1 MAGLL
6 DDYMAQVQ
14 DYKKAGSIGAGL
26 LADRPDLELG
36 KQGLLNQMQ
45 LAESKY
51 IERISDPLTYYQ
63 ENPDAQGLLTVS
75 PELDLIDLATG
86 GGKKATFIGLM
97 SNTFNTKAYK
107 LASDLLNK
115 GATRDEIWN
124 ETSKLGAPMFKDI
137 DGKWKQE
144 ISDEGLQYK
153 EPTSLFNSIEE
164 KSTRSIA
171 AQRNFIENASDSDLN
186 QIAKLND
193 SSLRGKDYKKYAL
206 EELDLESKDIT
217 KGTFRSGDVNVQ
229 PNFSAAYPSIDD
241 VNIDY
246 KKMIGSD
253 SGTLGSISPS
263 TGDVT
268 LKAGYRRGGNSPNN
282 PDMRSVMAHERQHW
296 IQEKE
301 NFAKGGNPNT
311 FQKGQLDQLMA
322 SMIERLKNNPAN
334 KDVPMETI
342 REHAYRLVTS
352 PDERYMAY
360 RNLAGETES
369 RNVQERLNMTMDQ
382 RIAEPPW
389 LTLKDPNVSGIPQNE
404 QIVAGQ
410 KPRWSD
416 NSNLTVGGLLSN
428 NRYD

>member
-1 MAGLL
+1 
-6 DDYMAQVQ
+6 
-14 DYKKAGSIGAGL
+14 
-26 LADRPDLELG
+26 
-36 KQGLLNQMQ
+36 
-45 LAESKY
+45 
-51 IERISDPLTYYQ
+51 
-63 ENPDAQGLLTVS
+63 
-75 PELDLIDLATG
+75 
-86 GGKKATFIGLM
+86 
-97 SNTFNTKAYK
+97 
-107 LASDLLNK
+107 
-115 GATRDEIWN
+115 
-124 ETSKLGAPMFKDI
+124 
-137 DGKWKQE
+137 
-144 ISDEGLQYK
+144 
-153 EPTSLFNSIEE
+153 
-164 KSTRSIA
+164 
-171 AQRNFIENASDSDLN
+171 
-186 QIAKLND
+186 
-193 SSLRGKDYKKYAL
+193 
-206 EELDLESKDIT
+206 
-217 KGTFRSGDVNVQ
+217 
-229 PNFSAAYPSIDD
+229 
-241 VNIDY
+241 
-246 KKMIGSD
+246 
-253 SGTLGSISPS
+253 
-263 TGDVT
+263 
-268 LKAGYRRGGNSPNN
+268 
-282 PDMRSVMAHERQHW
+282 MRSVMAHERQHW

>member
-14 DYKKAGSIGAGL
+14 DYIKAGSIGAGL
-26 LADRPDLELG
+26 LADRPNLELG
-36 KQGLLNQMQ
+36 KQGLINQMQ
-45 LAESKY
+45 SAEAEYLK
-51 IERISDPLTYYQ
+51 RVSDPLPYYQ
-63 ENPDAQGLLTVS
+63 QNPEAQGLLTVS
-75 PELDLIDLATG
+75 PELDLLDLATG
-86 GGKKATFIGLM
+86 GGKMATFIGLR
-97 SNTFNTKAYK
+97 SNIINTKAYK
-107 LASDLLNK
+107 LATDLFNK
-115 GATRDEIWN
+115 GASRDKIWD

-144 ISDEGLQYK
+144 ISDQGLEYK
-153 EPTSLFNSIEE
+153 EPTSLFDSIEE

-171 AQRNFIENASDSDLN
+171 AHRNFIQNASNEDLN
-186 QIAKLND
+186 QIAKLNGSD
-193 SSLRGKDYKKYAL
+193 LRGKDYKEYAL
-206 EELDLESKDIT
+206 EELNLESKDIT
-217 KGTFRSGDVNVQ
+217 KGTFRSKDVIVQ

-246 KKMIGSD
+246 KKIIGSD

-268 LKAGYRRGGNSPNN
+268 LKAGYRKGGNSPNN

-301 NFAKGGNPNT
+301 NFARGGNPNT
-311 FQKGQLDQLMA
+311 FQKGQLDQLME

-334 KDVPMETI
+334 KDVSMDEI
-342 REHAYRLVTS
+342 REHAYRLVNS
-352 PDERYMAY
+352 PDEKYMAY

-369 RNVQERLNMTMDQ
+369 RNVQERLNMTMDE
-382 RIAEPPW
+382 RIATPPW
-389 LTLKDPNVSGIPQNE
+389 LTLKDPNVSGIPQNK

-410 KPRWSD
+410 KSR
-416 NSNLTVGGLLSN
+416 
-428 NRYD
+428 